1 MIICNLFKFKLYK
14 GIEIAWYK
22 GVEGRVLSLKG
33 NLIGRSRA
41 GVETGKVE
49 TASGQIVNVRQR
61 HVTEL
66 VPKAMERRLVGC
78 SAMSTNKSE
87 ANRGLAIL
95 KPHVS
100 RKWIFLESRVVQTFG
115 QVIP

>member
-41 GVETGKVE
+41 EVETGKVE
-49 TASGQIVNVRQR
+49 KASG
-61 HVTEL
+61 
-66 VPKAMERRLVGC
+66 
-78 SAMSTNKSE
+78 
-87 ANRGLAIL
+87 
-95 KPHVS
+95 
-100 RKWIFLESRVVQTFG
+100 
-115 QVIP
+115 